1 MSSSSAREQKG
12 GGDRVDALSA
22 TPQLSYARSRD
33 GVTLAFAVTGQ
44 GPTLVLVPSVPF
56 SNLQME
62 YGNPVMRQVYGELA
76 SRVTLL
82 QYDGRGTGHSQRDVV
97 DLSLEAMLADLEA
110 VVDQAGFDQFSLLG
124 QYSSCAHAL
133 AYTARHPER
142 VRRLVLFGGSART
155 WDVMSANQTQALL
168 SLIEKDWNL
177 FADTAAHYWM
187 GWAAGEAGRATAEA
201 FRQAVTPQVA
211 RATLQAASATDVT
224 AELARVQAPTLV
236 LHRRD
241 APQVAIEVSR
251 SLADSLPHGRLV
263 ILDGEHPHL
272 FLEDPDRVVQ
282 ILLDFFTDGL
292 EPAGA
297 SHTRAGPTRLDP
309 ARRSGSELSGR
320 EREVLRLLAGGESNA
335 QIARRLRL
343 SPHTVE
349 RHVTNIYRKI
359 NARGRADATAYA
371 LRHGLA

>member
-1 MSSSSAREQKG
+1 
-12 GGDRVDALSA
+12 
-22 TPQLSYARSRD
+22 
-33 GVTLAFAVTGQ
+33 
-44 GPTLVLVPSVPF
+44 
-56 SNLQME
+56 ME
-62 YGNPVMRQVYGELA
+62 YGNPVMRQVYDQLA
-76 SRVTLL
+76 TRITLV

-177 FADTAAHYWM
+177 FADTAAPYWM

-211 RATLQAASATDVT
+211 RATVQAASATDVT
-224 AELARVQAPTLV
+224 AELARVQALTLV

-251 SLADSLPHGRLV
+251 SLA
-263 ILDGEHPHL
+263 
-272 FLEDPDRVVQ
+272 
-282 ILLDFFTDGL
+282 TC
-292 EPAGA
+292 GA
-297 SHTRAGPTRLDP
+297 SRRCSTSVGACTRANSAVTSVALAACKVARATCGVTACRNASAVALP
-309 ARRSGSELSGR
+309 A
-320 EREVLRLLAGGESNA
+320 
-335 QIARRLRL
+335 
-343 SPHTVE
+343 SPAAHP
-349 RHVTNIYRKI
+349 IQ
-359 NARGRADATAYA
+359 
-371 LRHGLA
+371 